1 VTVSEVDAGTTA
13 PPPARPRRRPP
24 WWLVIAAVVVLIAVA
39 VLVGRWTSDGG
50 GGAAPTSSTL
60 DAPTATAI
68 DEAVT
73 KAVTAQGQSVA
84 EVFER
89 IQPAVVEIDVVH
101 DSTVTTTNGED
112 SSALGT
118 GVIVN
123 RDGSI
128 LTALHVVDH
137 TTTIGVVYSDGTR
150 ADAEIAATDPA
161 NDIALLRPATLPSV
175 VVPAVLGSEG
185 VGVGLPVV
193 AVGNPL
199 GLDDSTTS
207 GVISALDRSIRGD
220 DGTEHSGLIQFDAAV
235 NPGSSGGPLL
245 NQRGEVIGVVVAL
258 ADPTEDGYFI
268 GIGFAVPIG
277 TAIGAG
283 GGGDQPP
290 K

>member
-1 VTVSEVDAGTTA
+1 VTVSEVDTGTAAT
-13 PPPARPRRRPP
+13 PPVRPRRRPP
-24 WWLVIAAVVVLIAVA
+24 WWLVIAGVVVLGAVA

-50 GGAAPTSSTL
+50 GPAPTPSTL
-60 DAPTATAI
+60 DALTATAI
-68 DEAVT
+68 DDAVT
-73 KAVTAQGQSVA
+73 KAVTAQSRSVA
-84 EVFER
+84 EVFKR
-89 IQPAVVEIDVVH
+89 IQPSVVEIDVVH
-101 DSTVTTTNGED
+101 DTTVTTTRGQD
-112 SSALGT
+112 GSALGT

-123 RDGSI
+123 QDGSI
-128 LTALHVVDH
+128 LTANHVVDH
-137 TTTIGVVYSDGTR
+137 ATTIGIVFADGTR
-150 ADAEIAATDPA
+150 ANAEIVAQDPA
-161 NDIALLRPATLPSV
+161 NDIALLRPKTLPSV

-199 GLDDSTTS
+199 GLDDTTTS
-207 GVISALDRSIRGD
+207 GVISALGRSIHGD
-220 DGTEHSGLIQFDAAV
+220 DGTEHNGLIQFDAAV

-245 NQRGEVIGVVVAL
+245 NQRGDVIGIVVAL

-283 GGGDQPP
+283 GGGDEPP